1 MNPFS
6 RSRDLWPLLV
16 LAAAG
21 VVRLS
26 AQEVG
31 GVTGLVI
38 STWDGKPLGGVT
50 IVVRGTTLAGQT
62 DSAGRYE
69 LKSVP
74 QGDQVIRFTKGGYAS
89 ATVTDVRVLPGQTTT
104 VNGNL
109 RPEFFELDE
118 FEVTA

>member
-38 STWDGKPLGGVT
+38 STYGKPLGGVT